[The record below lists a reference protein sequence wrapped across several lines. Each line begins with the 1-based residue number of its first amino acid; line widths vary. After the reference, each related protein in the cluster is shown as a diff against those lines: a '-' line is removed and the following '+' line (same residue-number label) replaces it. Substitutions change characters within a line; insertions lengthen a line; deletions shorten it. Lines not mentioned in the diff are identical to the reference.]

1 MIIIIL
7 LLSLSFLKFCSF
19 SLLFLFPFIY
29 LFISLYFL
37 PAVNHRHLIDRYSAL
52 ENGNDLKVYYNSSTG
67 AEPVQIDRVVSGL
80 GTTNAT
86 VHFRLQV
93 PIRSDSVDD
102 VSYSLVFGR
111 SDDGPALS
119 DPAKVFAF
127 YDDFSDNKLRS
138 DWRVNWG
145 DWSVQNGALRGKT
158 AATPTGDNAEIGI
171 YVPSGY
177 SWQDVQVELD
187 MMDSSSVKAYPGP
200 FLRVKDAGFRST
212 TAWWWEY
219 AQGATGCTMRPFQNN
234 RDGSWLYKG
243 TLPTKLNKNVWFHFK
258 YQVVG
263 DRFSHWANRKQVQ
276 KNVQVSRHWM
286 VPSGTIGM
294 GCHKGGDCQA
304 FYDNIKVTLLVS
316 NPPSVT
322 LGDVQPIVGEN
333 LKLLG
338 QKDSPAHSCKQIHD
352 ASLQDGKPRVKN
364 GLYWIKTDGNR
375 AVQTY
380 CDIQN
385 GGWTLVGKINGNVGN
400 IHDTWLIKEHNSA
413 DLRSPKIGSSAQYA
427 CLDARTLAV
436 EHASAILFSSGESE
450 QGLGSKWVTWGL
462 PDNRE
467 RDSFWKHA
475 IGQAAVNAAPRT
487 AVTVMAWN
495 GRTQVSERLVMLWQW
510 KG

>member
-1 MIIIIL
+1 M
-7 LLSLSFLKFCSF
+7 
-19 SLLFLFPFIY
+19 
-29 LFISLYFL
+29 
-37 PAVNHRHLIDRYSAL
+37 NHRDLIDRYSAL
-52 ENGNDLKVYYNSSTG
+52 ENGNDLKVYYNPRSTG
-67 AEPVQIDRVVSGL
+67 AQPVQIDRVVSGL

-86 VHFRLQV
+86 VDFRLQA

-102 VSYSLVFGR
+102 VSYSLVFGG

-127 YDDFSDNKLRS
+127 YDDFSDNNLRS

-171 YVPSGY
+171 YLSYGY
-177 SWQDVQVELD
+177 SWQDVQVEID
-187 MMDSSSVKAYPGP
+187 MMDSSSVMAYPGP
-200 FLRVKDAGFRST
+200 FLRVKDAGLRST
-212 TAWWWEY
+212 TGLWWEY
-219 AQGATGCTMRPFQNN
+219 FQGQTRLETRPFKENVEG
-234 RDGSWLYKG
+234 GSIPRAD
-243 TLPTKLNKNVWFHFK
+243 LPTALKKNVWFHFK
-258 YQVVG
+258 YQVEG
-263 DRFSHWANRKQVQ
+263 DRFSHWANGKKVQ
-276 KNVQVSRHWM
+276 HNVQVSKQWM

-294 GCHKGGDCQA
+294 GAHKGRECQI
-304 FYDNIKVTLLVS
+304 FYDNIKVILLVS
-316 NPPSVT
+316 KPPSVT
-322 LGDVQPIVGEN
+322 LGDVQPIVGKD

-385 GGWTLVGKINGNVGN
+385 GGWTLVGKINGFVGN

-413 DLRSPKIGSSAQYA
+413 DLSSPKIDSSAQYA

-450 QGLGSKWVTWGL
+450 QGLGSKWVMWGL

-467 RDSFWKHA
+467 RGSFWKHA

-487 AVTVMAWN
+487 TVTVTAWD
-495 GRTQVSERLVMLWQW
+495 GRTQVSDSINLVPRVSL
-510 KG
+510 

>member
-1 MIIIIL
+1 MHDSPPIHVL
-7 LLSLSFLKFCSF
+7 L
-19 SLLFLFPFIY
+19 P
-29 LFISLYFL
+29 
-37 PAVNHRHLIDRYSAL
+37 VNHRYLIDNYFAL
-52 ENGNDLKVYYNSSTG
+52 ENGNDLKIYYQG
-67 AEPVQIDRVVSGL
+67 AGKKAQPVQIDRVVSGL

-86 VHFRLQV
+86 VHFRLEA

-102 VSYSLVFGR
+102 VSYSLVFGG

-138 DWRVNWG
+138 NWRVNWG

-158 AATPTGDNAEIGI
+158 AATPTGDSAEIGI
-171 YVPSGY
+171 YLPSGY
-177 SWQDVQVELD
+177 SWQDVQVEVD
-187 MMDSSSVKAYPGP
+187 MMDSSSVLSYPGP
-200 FLRVKDAGFRST
+200 FLRVKDAGLRST
-212 TAWWWEY
+212 TAWWMEY
-219 AQGATGCTMRPFQNN
+219 KQGTTDCTMRPFQNN
-234 RDGSWLYKG
+234 QDGNWLYRG

-263 DRFSHWANRKQVQ
+263 DRFSHWANGKKVQ
-276 KNVQVSRHWM
+276 KNVQVSGQWM

-294 GCHKGGDCQA
+294 GCHTGGDCQA
-304 FYDNIKVTLLVS
+304 FYDNIKVTLLVPS
-316 NPPSVT
+316 PPTVT
-322 LGDVQPIVGEN
+322 LGETHPFWPIGKD
-333 LKLLG
+333 LRILG

-352 ASLQDGKPRVKN
+352 ASLQDGKPRVDN
-364 GLYWIKTDGNR
+364 GLYWIKTNGIR

-413 DLRSPKIGSSAQYA
+413 DLRISKIGSSAQYA

-475 IGQAAVNAAPRT
+475 VGQAAVNAAPRT
-487 AVTVMAWN
+487 TVTVTAWN
-495 GRTQVSERLVMLWQW
+495 GQTKVREGLVL
-510 KG
+510 